1 MENKFKILTSALL
14 LSSLTACGGGGGD
27 DKPETTTPPV
37 TTTPDPVLTMP
48 TGVWLGNNVVVE
60 NNEEIQVVGL
70 VAADGEFRFI
80 REDEQQFTGTITLT
94 DETNFTADGIG
105 FDSDGLKM
113 AEGQFK
119 GEYSNTAI
127 TGETIFN
134 NEVISNF
141 DLGLLDI
148 TSADSGFDV
157 IAGNY
162 VDADLTTS
170 IMVDSDGAI
179 SGSDTFGCQYTG
191 AFTHPDESVNI
202 YSLSLTVSSCGDFDG
217 EYSGLATY
225 GKAFTDVPVGLIFQG
240 SNAAYSLTDVLFK
253 S

>member
-1 MENKFKILTSALL
+1 MKYPSSAFKAYIKITEYYPMENKFKILTSALL

-119 GEYSNTAI
+119 GEYSNT
-127 TGETIFN
+127 F
-134 NEVISNF
+134 
-141 DLGLLDI
+141 
-148 TSADSGFDV
+148 
-157 IAGNY
+157 
-162 VDADLTTS
+162 
-170 IMVDSDGAI
+170 
-179 SGSDTFGCQYTG
+179 
-191 AFTHPDESVNI
+191 
-202 YSLSLTVSSCGDFDG
+202 
-217 EYSGLATY
+217 
-225 GKAFTDVPVGLIFQG
+225 
-240 SNAAYSLTDVLFK
+240 
-253 S
+253 